1 MCLFEA
7 ILHVLVGVAGQLTM
21 ELIKDITTC
30 LLERKSLK
38 QDK

>member
-30 LLERKSLK
+30 LPGGKTIC
-38 QDK
+38 